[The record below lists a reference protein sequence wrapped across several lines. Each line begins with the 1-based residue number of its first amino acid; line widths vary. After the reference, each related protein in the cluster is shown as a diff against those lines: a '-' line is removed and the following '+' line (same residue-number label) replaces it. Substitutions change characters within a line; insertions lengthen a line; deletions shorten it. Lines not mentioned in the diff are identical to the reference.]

1 VVEILNSSG
10 KPRNFYSSNLSDFFR
25 DHLELRN
32 SLLHIR
38 ILERSLN
45 INEEIDLSPIVD
57 HKLTGPRV
65 DPRHVDV
72 IAGQYAQ
79 RFVQNSM

>member
-1 VVEILNSSG
+1 
-10 KPRNFYSSNLSDFFR
+10 
-25 DHLELRN
+25 
-32 SLLHIR
+32 LHIR
-38 ILERSLN
+38 ILERPLN

-57 HKLTGPRV
+57 HELTGPRV